1 MPSICS
7 GSPGTLTP
15 SASIKGAW
23 SRGSEMIMIASARQ
37 PRSLEPRG
45 ERTSKRDKDART
57 ICLCKALSARTLAS
71 RCLARFGHRVMS
83 PLLPGAPA
91 APRLPASQHP
101 EGPQG
106 EKNGGGGGVDVIGAD
121 AAVSSIMDGDDADRG
136 AKPALRRERN
146 RNGERKV
153 RGREIHSGARA
164 RARTHRH
171 TDTDTRAH
179 ARERR
184 ASHCHSNTCR
194 LVAHTQAHAH
204 VLSP

>member
-1 MPSICS
+1 M
-7 GSPGTLTP
+7 
-15 SASIKGAW
+15 
-23 SRGSEMIMIASARQ
+23 
-37 PRSLEPRG
+37 
-45 ERTSKRDKDART
+45 
-57 ICLCKALSARTLAS
+57 
-71 RCLARFGHRVMS
+71 
-83 PLLPGAPA
+83 
-91 APRLPASQHP
+91 
-101 EGPQG
+101 
-106 EKNGGGGGVDVIGAD
+106 IGAD

-164 RARTHRH
+164 HTHRH
-171 TDTDTRAH
+171 TDTRAH

-184 ASHCHSNTCR
+184 ASHCHLNTCR